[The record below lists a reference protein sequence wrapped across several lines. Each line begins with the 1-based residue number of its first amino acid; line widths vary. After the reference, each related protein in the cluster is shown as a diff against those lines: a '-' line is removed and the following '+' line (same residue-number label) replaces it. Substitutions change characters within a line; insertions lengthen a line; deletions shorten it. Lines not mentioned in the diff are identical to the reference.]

1 MAHYAELDSNNIVI
15 RVIPGVDEREKN
27 GEYIYKNYSGNT
39 WKRTSYNTREGKHIS
54 GGTPFRKNYAGLGY
68 FYDEII
74 DAFIP
79 PKPDSISKFIL
90 DEDKC
95 IWVPP
100 FLPPDDGKS
109 YTWNNEAGTWDEVT
123 PIS

>member
-39 WKRTSYNTREGKHIS
+39 WKRTSYNTREGKHIL

-68 FYDEII
+68 FYDEIR

-79 PKPDSISKFIL
+79 PKPDSISKFIF

-95 IWVPP
+95 TWVPP
-100 FLPPDDGKS
+100 FLPPDDGKP
-109 YTWNNEAGTWDEVT
+109 YRWNNEAGTWDEVIT
-123 PIS
+123 IT